1 MQRHACHCSRTL
13 LRTFTRTNEST
24 NKQQNY
30 FYASTCCREVRSLAY
45 LLGALPGPIR
55 GRRARLLLSAVH
67 THPSDESACKSPHRQ
82 TSNPDVTAIGER
94 PKMVAQRRA
103 RPSAATTATP
113 TITRTALQNTS
124 KEGPVVAET
133 SAEHQHDAQVQAAGK
148 VPRHALVWPF
158 SAAIHRRCANPTAVS
173 AQQAMKRWMEEERV
187 QSVVAVA
194 VNLPVLPFCRGGGG
208 LGSGARQSR
217 AVQSSYSSSS
227 SSSKVTPYFSAIA
240 AYSSSSLDWR

>member
-1 MQRHACHCSRTL
+1 M

-103 RPSAATTATP
+103 RPSAATTATA
-113 TITRTALQNTS
+113 TRTRVALQNTS

-148 VPRHALVWPF
+148 VPRNALVWPF
-158 SAAIHRRCANPTAVS
+158 SAAIHRRCANPTAAS
-173 AQQAMKRWMEEERV
+173 ARQVMKRWMEEERV

-194 VNLPVLPFCRGGGG
+194 VNRPRSAVGW
-208 LGSGARQSR
+208 GARTS
-217 AVQSSYSSSS
+217 
-227 SSSKVTPYFSAIA
+227 FLSALFLR
-240 AYSSSSLDWR
+240 SLRCPWVRVKRRCHR